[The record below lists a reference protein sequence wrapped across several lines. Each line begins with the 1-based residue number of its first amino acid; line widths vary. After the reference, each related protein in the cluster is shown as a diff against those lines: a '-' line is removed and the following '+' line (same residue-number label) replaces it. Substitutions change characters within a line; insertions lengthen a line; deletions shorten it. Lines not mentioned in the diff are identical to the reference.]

1 MGVGLQPLEFTEC
14 LADSPQFRENLQRH
28 EKELERTSQQIKRL
42 IKEVKDVVQAAKRL
56 GAAQLALAASMEQF
70 EFACIGASMTEDE
83 RVISRSLHHFA
94 HLIRTIEDERDRMLG
109 RAHEQIIQ
117 PLEKFRKEHI
127 GAVKEGK
134 KKFDK
139 KTAKF
144 CQTQERTL
152 SLSTKKPENVFQE
165 ADAAMDM
172 AERDFCQASL
182 EYVFQLQ
189 AVQERKKFELV
200 ETLLGFVFGWWTFH
214 HTAHDVHA
222 DAEPR
227 VRDLQ
232 LRIQRTRSNFEE
244 TSKQT
249 ESLMKKMME
258 VRQMTK
264 EEEAGEDSGGVP
276 RAGYLFLM
284 EKKAFGTTWSKQ
296 YCTYERSSRT
306 LSLTPYNQINVK
318 TGGSGECVCVCGG
331 RGCAEPP
338 ERRFCWEAVPAERE
352 RPPLTLQA
360 LSERDR
366 AAWLRALDGP
376 PAPHAAPT
384 ARRCPS
390 ATAPPGCARSTARPR
405 RTPRPQPGE
414 WLLPG
419 AVPAER
425 ERPPLTLQALSER
438 DRAAWLRAL
447 DGPPAPHA
455 APTARRCPSATAPPG
470 CARSTARP
478 RRTPRPQPGEWL
490 LPGAVPAERERPPLT
505 LQALSERDRAAWLRA
520 LDGPPAPH
528 AAPTAR

>member
-56 GAAQLALAASMEQF
+56 GAAQQALATSMEQF

-94 HLIRTIEDERDRMLG
+94 TLIRTIEDERDRMLG

-117 PLEKFRKEHI
+117 PLERFRKEHI

-144 CQTQERTL
+144 CQSQERTL
-152 SLSTKKPENVFQE
+152 SLSTKKPEAVFQE

-227 VRDLQ
+227 VKDLQ
-232 LRIQRTRSNFEE
+232 LRIQRTRTNFEE
-244 TSKQT
+244 MSKQT

-258 VRQMTK
+258 VRQMHK
-264 EEEAGEDSGGVP
+264 EEQAADEPGGADS

-284 EKKAFGTTWSKQ
+284 EKKAFGTTTWSKQ
-296 YCTYERSSRT
+296 YCTYEKASRQ
-306 LSLTPYNQINVK
+306 LSLTPYNQMNVK
-318 TGGSGECVCVCGG
+318 TS
-331 RGCAEPP
+331 
-338 ERRFCWEAVPAERE
+338 
-352 RPPLTLQA
+352 
-360 LSERDR
+360 DR
-366 AAWLRALDGP
+366 K
-376 PAPHAAPT
+376 
-384 ARRCPS
+384 S
-390 ATAPPGCARSTARPR
+390 
-405 RTPRPQPGE
+405 
-414 WLLPG
+414 
-419 AVPAER
+419 V
-425 ERPPLTLQALSER
+425 
-438 DRAAWLRAL
+438 
-447 DGPPAPHA
+447 
-455 APTARRCPSATAPPG
+455 
-470 CARSTARP
+470 
-478 RRTPRPQPGEWL
+478 
-490 LPGAVPAERERPPLT
+490 V
-505 LQALSERDRAAWLRA
+505 
-520 LDGPPAPH
+520 
-528 AAPTAR
+528 